1 MNALVTAPLGIPSP
15 PAEWQSFNI
24 GGWLRSVGLDWF
36 ALNITI
42 NAYALAILLGIILAI
57 VIVDQRLTTR
67 GAEKWVVID
76 VALYAVPLGILGG
89 RLFHVVTHPSDYFY
103 QGANFWRIF
112 YVWEGGLAIFGALL
126 GGALGVWIGTR
137 IVGLRFWSFADALAP
152 GLLVAQ
158 GLGRLGNYFNQELF
172 GAPTDL
178 PWGLQIDRPNP
189 AIPVGLADDT
199 LFHPTFLYEMTW
211 NFFGALVLVALLR
224 KYNFQWGR
232 LFGLYLVWYGVGR
245 FYLETL
251 RLDVAEVFFGLR
263 SNQWAALAAI
273 ALGLIIFFVQRSR
286 HPGSEP
292 SVYRP
297 GREWE
302 DPSALQS
309 EDRYRLDEN
318 DQPLISDS
326 EKSGATSATKTSQSP

>member
-1 MNALVTAPLGIPSP
+1 
-15 PAEWQSFNI
+15 
-24 GGWLRSVGLDWF
+24 
-36 ALNITI
+36 
-42 NAYALAILLGIILAI
+42 
-57 VIVDQRLTTR
+57 
-67 GAEKWVVID
+67 
-76 VALYAVPLGILGG
+76 
-89 RLFHVVTHPSDYFY
+89 
-103 QGANFWRIF
+103 
-112 YVWEGGLAIFGALL
+112 
-126 GGALGVWIGTR
+126 
-137 IVGLRFWSFADALAP
+137 
-152 GLLVAQ
+152 
-158 GLGRLGNYFNQELF
+158 
-172 GAPTDL
+172 
-178 PWGLQIDRPNP
+178 
-189 AIPVGLADDT
+189 
-199 LFHPTFLYEMTW
+199 MTW

-326 EKSGATSATKTSQSP
+326 EMSGATSTTKTSQSP